1 VKNSAVVTIVTM
13 GANLRSKGQ
22 RSRSPGK
29 KM

>member
-1 VKNSAVVTIVTM
+1 M

-22 RSRSPGK
+22 RSRSLRT